1 MASRPL
7 FILFIL
13 GFIALIFIAIDYVVL
28 SPESIKWEKIKTTF
42 VPSYPIDLN
51 QDGVDEFIMATYKE
65 PHFDLRAYRESG
77 APIWQCNFHGG
88 SYMSSPYLFLFA
100 YQPYILTF
108 VLYDPDMRMH
118 VIDKEGQVIIDE
130 WITTGS
136 DRDGDG
142 RIHLTG
148 KLLCQGDLTGDGRD
162 ELVLQ
167 FRAGYD
173 QLPRGLVVYDFYNR
187 KELWRFESGAAI
199 STAKILDVNG
209 DNQPEL
215 VAGSIAYDNGAEDNG
230 LSDHN
235 SYLLVF
241 DAKGEM
247 IYKQIGGGLFSS
259 YLAQGA
265 DVDGNGL
272 ENLVTFIQWRDKSS
286 ETDKDLGR
294 LTVWHDNRFEKKAE
308 KKGLFEPF
316 SMVFDD
322 LDLDGSAEILLSQFD
337 PFQLL
342 VLNGSL
348 DVLFQ
353 ATMPEKIRQIL
364 TADFNDDGYSE
375 IAVLTLDKVYVYD
388 HSFSLLGTMDNVP
401 VSNLY
406 TCQIKE
412 HKRVALGLHDW
423 SASKSHIYIMTKP
436 RYVPTMWILAA
447 LSGLFLGALLTY
459 GVNQRQ
465 SQTVDKKAW
474 LAQIQQAIQTL
485 PFAIFY
491 FDRDGRLLLCNRQA
505 RKQLGLLDAKWSE
518 LHFADLQEN
527 QIQQAIQDT
536 IKQLSLENKS
546 KSDLQRIVTIE
557 QGRKFKLTGFSF
569 LDPRFIVRG
578 YLVYLIDVSLEL
590 KSQQAI
596 EWASWA
602 QRLAHDIKNPLSII
616 KLTIQ
621 QLEFLIEDQQID
633 RDKVQVQLIS
643 VLEEVERLRLTADG
657 FMKLLNAQNISRE
670 WYQTDAIV
678 PVIIERINRFL
689 PENISFECSS
699 EKELPDI
706 EIDLDQFL
714 IVTDNIVANATAVMP
729 DGGALSVDIKTYQRF
744 DIADHRLEQHY
755 IIFEFTD
762 TGTGMDPEQLDKIFE
777 PFYTTTPDG
786 TGLGLAICKKIIA
799 EHNGQLVVK
808 SRKGIGTIVRIE
820 IPIISQK
827 GKE

>member
-1 MASRPL
+1 MSSRPL
-7 FILFIL
+7 FILFIFV
-13 GFIALIFIAIDYVVL
+13 FIALIFIAIDYVSL
-28 SPESIKWEKIKTTF
+28 SPESIEWERIKTTF
-42 VPSYPIDLN
+42 FPSYPFDLN
-51 QDGVDEFIMATYKE
+51 QDGVDEFITPTYKE

-77 APIWQCNFHGG
+77 TPIWQCNFQGG
-88 SYMSSPYLFLFA
+88 SYMSVPYLFHFS
-100 YQPYILTF
+100 YQPYILAF
-108 VLYDPDMRMH
+108 VLYDPDLRVH

-130 WITTGS
+130 WIATGS

-148 KLLCQGDLTGDGRD
+148 HLLCQGDLTGDGRD
-162 ELVLQ
+162 EIVLQ

-209 DNQPEL
+209 DNQLEL

-241 DAKGEM
+241 DANGEM
-247 IYKQIGGGLFSS
+247 ISQQIGGGLFSS

-322 LDLDGSAEILLSQFD
+322 LDLDGSAEILVSQFD
-337 PFQLL
+337 PFQLI
-342 VLNGSL
+342 VLSGSL
-348 DVLFQ
+348 ELLFQ

-364 TADFNDDGYSE
+364 TADFNDDGYNE
-375 IAVLTLDKVYVYD
+375 IAVLTLEKVYVYD
-388 HSFSLLGTMDNVP
+388 HSFSHLGTLDNVP

-406 TCQIKE
+406 TCRIKE
-412 HKRVALGLHDW
+412 HKRVALGLNDW
-423 SASKSHIYIMTKP
+423 SANKSYIYIMTKP

-447 LSGLFLGALLTY
+447 LSGILLGALLMY

-465 SQTVDKKAW
+465 SQAYDKKAW

-485 PFAIFY
+485 PFAIYY
-491 FDRDGRLLLCNRQA
+491 FERDGRLLLCNRQA
-505 RKQLGLLDAKWSE
+505 RKQLGLLDAKWFE

-536 IKQLSLENKS
+536 IKQLSSENKS
-546 KSDLQRIVTIE
+546 KSDLQRIVTTE
-557 QGRKFKLTGFSF
+557 QGRKFKLTAFSF
-569 LDPRFIVRG
+569 LDPRFIVLG
-578 YLVYLIDVSLEL
+578 YLVYLVDVSLEL

-596 EWASWA
+596 EWAVWA

-616 KLTIQ
+616 KLTMQ
-621 QLEFLIEDQQID
+621 QLEILINDQQID
-633 RDKVQVQLIS
+633 RARFQSQLNS
-643 VLEEVERLRLTADG
+643 VMEEVERLRLTADG
-657 FMKLLNAQNISRE
+657 FMKLLNAQHISQE
-670 WYQTDAIV
+670 LYQTEAIV
-678 PVIIERINRFL
+678 PVIIERIKRFL
-689 PENISFECSS
+689 PENISFDNLS

-714 IVTDNIVANATAVMP
+714 IVTDNLVANAAAAMP
-729 DGGALSVDIKTYQRF
+729 KGGTLSLDIKTVQRF
-744 DIADHRLEQHY
+744 HIDNNRLEQHL
-755 IIFEFTD
+755 IIFEFSD
-762 TGTGMDPEQLDKIFE
+762 TGVGMSSEQLDKIFE
-777 PFYTTTPDG
+777 PFYSTTPDG

-799 EHNGQLVVK
+799 EHNGQLVVQ

-820 IPIISQK
+820 IPITKQK
-827 GKE
+827 G